1 MDDTAEARLAA
12 GDPHGALA
20 ALQAR
25 VRERPADP
33 AARVF
38 LFQLLCV
45 LGQWSRAGNQLEVA
59 AEMDP
64 AALLMAQTYRELLRC
79 EVMREA
85 VFDGR
90 RAPMVMGEPPA
101 WMAPLVQALPFAAAG
116 DGERAAAL
124 AAEAF
129 ELAPGSTGS
138 LEVRRAHTSDAAGR
152 ADADNSGHAVAGAGE
167 SGASDGASSARL
179 AARPDAIP
187 FDWIGDADMRLGPV
201 LEAMIDGKYYWVPFE
216 RLDSLVIDAP
226 DDLRDLVWTSASFTW
241 QGGGESVGFVPTRYP
256 RRSRTAAGGESARD
270 DENGRDADREAGSL
284 ADEPACLM
292 SRRTEWQALEND
304 YFIGHGQ
311 RLFASS
317 AGDHA
322 LLECGALRF
331 DAVAAD

>member
-1 MDDTAEARLAA
+1 MDDTAEERLAA

-20 ALQAR
+20 ALQTR

-79 EVMREA
+79 EVMRVA

-101 WMAPLVQALPFAAAG
+101 WIAPLVQALPFAAAG
-116 DGERAAAL
+116 DGSRAAAL

-129 ELAPGSTGS
+129 ELAPGSTGT
-138 LEVRRAHTSDAAGR
+138 LEVRPTDTSDEPGDPEA
-152 ADADNSGHAVAGAGE
+152 
-167 SGASDGASSARL
+167 L
-179 AARPDAIP
+179 A
-187 FDWIGDADMRLGPV
+187 FDWIGDADMRLGPI
-201 LEAMIDGKYYWVPFE
+201 LEAMIDGKYYWVPFD
-216 RLDSLVIDAP
+216 RLDRLDIEAP
-226 DDLRDLVWTSASFTW
+226 DDLRDLVWTAADFTW
-241 QGGGESVGFVPTRYP
+241 RGGGKSVGFVPTRYP
-256 RRSRTAAGGESARD
+256 RRGGVTPGES
-270 DENGRDADREAGSL
+270 GREGDASSGGDAGEGSGSM

-292 SRRTEWQALEND
+292 SRRTEWQALD
-304 YFIGHGQ
+304 DSYFVGHGQ
-311 RLFASS
+311 RLLASS

-322 LLECGALRF
+322 LLDCLALRF
-331 DAVAAD
+331 DPAVAD